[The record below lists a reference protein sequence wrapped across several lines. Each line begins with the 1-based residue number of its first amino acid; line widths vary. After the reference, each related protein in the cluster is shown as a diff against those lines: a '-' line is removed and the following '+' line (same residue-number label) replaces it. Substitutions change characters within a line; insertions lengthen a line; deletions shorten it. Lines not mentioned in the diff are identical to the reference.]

1 MADIRKTFIAQIKQ
15 AKLLET
21 GSQMIMVR
29 KLMTQNILHK
39 VMLIQMMK
47 M

>member
-1 MADIRKTFIAQIKQ
+1 MADSRKTFIAQNII

-21 GSQMIMVR
+21 GSQMIVVR
-29 KLMTQNILHK
+29 KLMTQNLFHE